1 MTIAVLGEAI
11 IDFIP
16 NAAGDYQPHPGG
28 SPYNLAIGLAR
39 QNESV
44 CYLSPFSSDLFG
56 GRLLSN
62 LKTETVQTA
71 LSRRSSLPTSIALIA
86 TNEQGKPS
94 YQLYRDGVADKDT
107 TFTEIEANLPPDIK
121 LMHTGS
127 LAITPS
133 QLPKIRQLLTLMN
146 ARSITVSLDINI
158 RLGASSN
165 TEAYLDG
172 VRSLLPLAD
181 IVKAS
186 DEDLQAFQF
195 GTSPERAAQIAF
207 EEMRSGM
214 LVLTQG
220 DAETVLITA
229 DSTFKHVPQP
239 VTNIQD
245 TIGAGDVFYAAF
257 LSFLS
262 KHQLCRLEVVRDPGK
277 YITEEMLQDALAY
290 ASAAATINL
299 SRKGCSPPTRIE
311 VETFLT
317 QT

>member
-62 LKTETVQTA
+62 LKTETVQIA

-220 DAETVLITA
+220 DAETVLFTA
-229 DSTFKHVPQP
+229 DSTVKHMPPP
-239 VTNIQD
+239 VTNIED

-262 KHQLCRLEVVRDPGK
+262 KHQLCRLEMVRDPGK
-277 YITEEMLQDALAY
+277 YIAEEMLRDALAF

-299 SRKGCSPPTRIE
+299 SRKGCSPPKRIE